1 MLSLKKSLNVF
12 ACVLT
17 ALLVGGIIGF
27 YGTNQFYKTNL
38 QNEKY
43 VTNLYE
49 TFQKANANAPKASA
63 AAAVRAVGI
72 DYGQAQEFRTI
83 LGRLTELNR
92 ATVASEVSG
101 RLLSISVEEGTPVK
115 AGMEIARIDTVWN
128 ELSIKETTAQIAALK
143 AKRDYETGELKRSKT
158 LISSQAI
165 SQSDFESTESTIQEL
180 TAQIE
185 AQEALLEEHR
195 ERVARSIITAPF
207 DGVVVERFVDVGSY
221 VTPGTAIAEVIST
234 GDIDAKIYIPESV
247 IQRIQTGERVE
258 ISVDA
263 LQQSF
268 VGQVALIIS
277 SAETASRT
285 FPIRVRMQDQDGLLK
300 AGMSVTATIPT
311 SEPFD
316 AFLLPSDAVLRR
328 PDACT
333 VWLAMT
339 EDEAGNKVEGF
350 VAEPVIVDILA
361 EMPTGLAVAP
371 TSARGRKIFQKGV
384 PAIIEGAERLSPGM
398 AIRLIESPY
407 KLEPIPGH
415 YESGQQRKDFSEEQ
429 KKQLQE
435 AESEAPTE
443 GETSQ
448 ETKPE
453 ETPAANPSTGETG
466 GESPS
471 TSGANSSGET
481 PAGDPAGNSV
491 ETLVEEE
498 PSVET
503 LAAESPADPPA
514 ETLVKT
520 PVETLAETPAKTPA
534 GRAVGSSST
543 EATSSQKEY

>member
-63 AAAVRAVGI
+63 AAAVRAVDI

-128 ELSIKETTAQIAALK
+128 ELAIKETTAQIAALK

-285 FPIRVRMQDQDGLLK
+285 FPIRVRMQDQDGLLT

-435 AESEAPTE
+435 GESAAPSEA
-443 GETSQ
+443 
-448 ETKPE
+448 
-453 ETPAANPSTGETG
+453 AA
-466 GESPS
+466 
-471 TSGANSSGET
+471 
-481 PAGDPAGNSV
+481 
-491 ETLVEEE
+491 
-498 PSVET
+498 PSVKER
-503 LAAESPADPPA
+503 
-514 ETLVKT
+514 
-520 PVETLAETPAKTPA
+520 
-534 GRAVGSSST
+534 GRP
-543 EATSSQKEY
+543 